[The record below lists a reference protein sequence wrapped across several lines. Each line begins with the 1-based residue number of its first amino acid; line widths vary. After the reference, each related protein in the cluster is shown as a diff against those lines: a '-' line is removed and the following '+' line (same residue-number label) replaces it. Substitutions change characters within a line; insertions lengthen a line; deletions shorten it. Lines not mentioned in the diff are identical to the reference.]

1 MNNFTER
8 NVFTDAF
15 MAAINCMSI
24 KELQQARD
32 ILNFKIEATA
42 QKHIV
47 AIRAAIEAAKNDGF
61 NIEIGHEDIYDS
73 AIFTEYDS
81 TATEVNVY

>member
-8 NVFTDAF
+8 NIFTDAF
-15 MAAINCMSI
+15 MAAINCMSV

-42 QKHIV
+42 QKHMV
-47 AIRAAIEAAKNDGF
+47 AIRTAIEAAKNDGF
-61 NIEIGHEDIYDS
+61 NVEIGHEDVYDS
-73 AIFTEYDS
+73 AIFTEDDS

>member
-32 ILNFKIEATA
+32 ILNFKIEAAA

-61 NIEIGHEDIYDS
+61 DVEIGHENTLDFTT
-73 AIFTEYDS
+73 FTEYDS